1 MTLQHSACSIPCQAA
16 QLTLTKAKCKHR
28 SNYMKPLLRL
38 FLSNIRMIIS
48 FCYLRKTIKKYG
60 NDEDTGGL

>member
-1 MTLQHSACSIPCQAA
+1 
-16 QLTLTKAKCKHR
+16 
-28 SNYMKPLLRL
+28 MKPLLRP